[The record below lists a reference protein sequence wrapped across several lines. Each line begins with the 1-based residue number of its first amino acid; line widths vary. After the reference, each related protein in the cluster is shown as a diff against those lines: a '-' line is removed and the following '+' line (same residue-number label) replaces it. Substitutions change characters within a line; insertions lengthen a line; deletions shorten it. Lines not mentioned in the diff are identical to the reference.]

1 MYEKSGD
8 YESLT
13 IEKINAKKMIDS
25 MLDGFKQILSKRQ
38 EIPSE
43 QHEAFDIRIEPI
55 QRQTQAIINAIM
67 TLIEKPHPQTSLP
80 SSPAAIKK
88 NSNIFDDC
96 FIPEEERDAY
106 GGISSGSSGLRGGG
120 QYYEQQLVEQ
130 TQTQAEKHVGDLQ
143 FKLERAKEDADATKK
158 LAQDIEDLNQVME
171 DLAALVHSQH
181 DIVDSIEEHV
191 ELATYKVESGNREL
205 KKALASKNAQVPLA
219 AAAIGATAA
228 GGPVGFSQHDIVDSI
243 EEHVELATYKVESGN
258 RELKKALASKNAQV
272 PLAAAAIGATA
283 AGGPVGFVA
292 GSAALGIVAGIG
304 GAVAGLFGGRL
315 LKKQAQEATKMSTTE
330 ESNQS

>member
-1 MYEKSGD
+1 
-8 YESLT
+8 
-13 IEKINAKKMIDS
+13 MIDS

-80 SSPAAIKK
+80 SSPVSTAIKK
-88 NSNIFDDC
+88 NSNMFDDC

-106 GGISSGSSGLRGGG
+106 GGISSGSSGRGG

-130 TQTQAEKHVGDLQ
+130 TQTKAQKDVGDLQ
-143 FKLERAKEDADATKK
+143 FKLERAKEDAEATKK
-158 LAQDIEDLNQVME
+158 LTQDIEDLNQVME
-171 DLAALVHSQH
+171 DLAALVH
-181 DIVDSIEEHV
+181 
-191 ELATYKVESGNREL
+191 
-205 KKALASKNAQVPLA
+205 
-219 AAAIGATAA
+219 
-228 GGPVGFSQHDIVDSI
+228 SQHDIVDSI

-304 GAVAGLFGGRL
+304 GAVAGIFGGRL
-315 LKKQAQEATKMSTTE
+315 LKKQAQEATKLPTSTNE

>member
-1 MYEKSGD
+1 MDWKTTLLLIDKFERMAMEKVKELKMHYHQIQQYEKSED

-38 EIPSE
+38 EIPPD

-67 TLIEKPHPQTSLP
+67 TLIDEPHPPTSP
-80 SSPAAIKK
+80 TATKK
-88 NSNIFDDC
+88 NH
-96 FIPEEERDAY
+96 
-106 GGISSGSSGLRGGG
+106 GGG
-120 QYYEQQLVEQ
+120 QYEQMLVEQ
-130 TQTQAEKHVGDLQ
+130 TQTSAQKHVGDLQ
-143 FKLERAKEDADATKK
+143 FKLERAKEDAEVTKK

-191 ELATYKVESGNREL
+191 ELAAYKVESGNREL
-205 KKALASKNAQVPLA
+205 KKALANKNAQVPLA
-219 AAAIGATAA
+219 AAAVGATA
-228 GGPVGFSQHDIVDSI
+228 V
-243 EEHVELATYKVESGN
+243 
-258 RELKKALASKNAQV
+258 
-272 PLAAAAIGATA
+272 
-283 AGGPVGFVA
+283 GGPVGFVA
-292 GSAALGIVAGIG
+292 GSAALGIMAGVGGAIAGI
-304 GAVAGLFGGRL
+304 FGGRL
-315 LKKQAQEATKMSTTE
+315 LKKQAQEATKISTNE

>member
-1 MYEKSGD
+1 MKNLLNFLLAYEKSED

-38 EIPSE
+38 EIPPD

-67 TLIEKPHPQTSLP
+67 TLIDKPHPPTSP
-80 SSPAAIKK
+80 TAIKK

-96 FIPEEERDAY
+96 FIPEEERDEY
-106 GGISSGSSGLRGGG
+106 GGIASSTSNKNHGGG
-120 QYYEQQLVEQ
+120 QYEQMLAEQ
-130 TQTQAEKHVGDLQ
+130 TQTSAQKHVGDLQ
-143 FKLERAKEDADATKK
+143 FKLERAKEDAEVTKK

-191 ELATYKVESGNREL
+191 ELAAYKVESGNREL
-205 KKALASKNAQVPLA
+205 KKALANKNAQVPLA
-219 AAAIGATAA
+219 AAAVGATA
-228 GGPVGFSQHDIVDSI
+228 V
-243 EEHVELATYKVESGN
+243 
-258 RELKKALASKNAQV
+258 
-272 PLAAAAIGATA
+272 
-283 AGGPVGFVA
+283 GGPVGFVA
-292 GSAALGIVAGIG
+292 GSAALGIMAGVGGAIAGI
-304 GAVAGLFGGRL
+304 FGGRL
-315 LKKQAQEATKMSTTE
+315 LKKQAQEATKISTNE